1 MAALNSACD
10 IVVSDIVHTRH
21 GGDHHP
27 ASHVLRR
34 SGLSILIDLDHLVEA
49 NRQSLFFSVDRF
61 NLLGFHQR
69 DHGPNFKSKA
79 PLVPLGDYV
88 RQIAAE
94 LVPETTVKTAHL
106 LTFPRILGAG
116 FNPLSVYVA
125 RDAAGCDLLYIYEV
139 RNTFG
144 DMHAYIG
151 TPSLRSATLEAEK
164 IFHVSP
170 FFPVEGRY
178 RLRLRLDNGVVR
190 LAMRYL
196 IADRPAL
203 TATMRGTRIK
213 LATRS
218 LFHSLF
224 AARQFPFRPIISIHF
239 EALKLWLKKVPFYP
253 RPVPPTRW
261 SRAKDFD
268 EAN

>member
-1 MAALNSACD
+1 MSACD

-21 GGDHHP
+21 SGEHHP

-34 SGLSILIDLDHLVEA
+34 SGLSIWIDLDHLAEA
-49 NRQSLFFSVDRF
+49 DRQSLFFSVDRF
-61 NLLGFHQR
+61 NLLGFSQK
-69 DHGPNFKSKA
+69 DHGPNFKSNA
-79 PLVPLGDYV
+79 PLVRLGDYV

-94 LVPETTVKTAHL
+94 LVPEKTVATAHL

-116 FNPLSVYVA
+116 FTPLSVYVA
-125 RDAAGCDLLYIYEV
+125 RDAAGRDLLYIYEV

-151 TPSLRSATLEAEK
+151 TPSATHATLEAKK

-178 RLRLRLDNGVVR
+178 RLRLRLEAGTVK

-196 IADRPAL
+196 IAGRPAL
-203 TATMRGTRIK
+203 TATLRGRRKK
-213 LATRS
+213 LETGS
-218 LFHSLF
+218 VFHSLL

-239 EALKLWLKKVPFYP
+239 EALKLWLKKVPFFP
-253 RPVPPTRW
+253 RPVPPSSW

>member
-1 MAALNSACD
+1 MAALNAACD
-10 IVVSDIVHTRH
+10 IVVSDIIHTRH

-34 SGLSILIDLDHLVEA
+34 SGLSIWIDLDQLAEA

-61 NLLGFHQR
+61 NLLGFQQR
-69 DHGPNFKSKA
+69 DHGPNFKSNA
-79 PLVPLGDYV
+79 PLVSLGDYV

-94 LVPETTVKTAHL
+94 LIPEKTVKTAHL
-106 LTFPRILGAG
+106 LTFPRILGVG
-116 FNPLSVYVA
+116 FTPLSVYVA
-125 RDAAGCDLLYIYEV
+125 CDAAGLDLLYIYEV

-151 TPSLRSATLEAEK
+151 TPSSGAAILEADK

-170 FFPVEGRY
+170 FFPVEGCY
-178 RLRLRLDNGVVR
+178 RLRLRLDAR
-190 LAMRYL
+190 SIKLAMRYL

-203 TATMRGTRIK
+203 TATMRGTRMR
-213 LATRS
+213 LGTGT
-218 LFHSLF
+218 LLYSLF

-239 EALKLWLKKVPFYP
+239 EALKLWLKKLPFFP
-253 RPVPPTRW
+253 RPIPPTRW

-268 EAN
+268 KAN